1 MKTITPKFNI
11 GQTVKNKADDEV
23 GVIESYSY
31 DPEVGFRY
39 KVTSREVDITA
50 KEVINGYKTV
60 EEKEIEAVK
69 GKKGEED
76 EEIVDDRDPEDK
88 DE

>member
-1 MKTITPKFNI
+1 MKTPKFNI
-11 GQTVKNKADDEV
+11 GQTVRNKADEEI
-23 GVIESYSY
+23 GVIEAFSY

-39 KVTSREVDITA
+39 KVTSREVDISA
-50 KEVINGYKTV
+50 KEVIDGFKTV
-60 EEKEIEAVK
+60 TEKEIEAVK

-76 EEIVDDRDPEDK
+76 TDEDETPEDE